1 MSGINSFHQ
10 SFIPKIDKTRTPD
23 NLMAIS
29 FHHGAT
35 SPDVFVNS
43 YMPDTK
49 ALIMGFNG
57 RERLAVENKGWH
69 CC

>member
-10 SFIPKIDKTRTPD
+10 SFIPKIDKSRTPD
-23 NLMAIS
+23 NLTAIS
-29 FHHGAT
+29 FQHGAT
-35 SPDVFVNS
+35 GPGVFVDS
-43 YMPDTK
+43 DMPDAK